1 MLLLLFKPE
10 MLKVLMFTHP
20 ISLNYLIE
28 NSFSASFKCCQKLQ
42 GRNVKKKFNA
52 TGSVR
57 TSYLVLPSTWS
68 RCHKQKL
75 ELHSCATLK

>member
-20 ISLNYLIE
+20 ISLIYLIE

-52 TGSVR
+52 TLAQVSVR
-57 TSYLVLPSTWS
+57 TSYLVLPST
-68 RCHKQKL
+68 RKGD
-75 ELHSCATLK
+75 